1 VPEDFSAYP
10 GETSTVPGERSA
22 YPGETSTVPGERS
35 AYPGETSTVPG
46 DRSAYPGDSS
56 TVPGERSAY
65 PGETSTVPGER
76 SAYPGE
82 TSTVPGERS
91 AYPASDEETVYVVSS
106 TCRVEGIDLGS
117 FDAEAK
123 MQFRTGIAAF
133 LGIAT
138 KQVNVVAVAPIT
150 ISGNRRLL
158 QTPAL
163 DIEFMTRSTAIA
175 VANAIA
181 NEINAAVAQNNVPL
195 LQHLQQA
202 GMNIISAVLQTQA
215 TITQSTS
222 SQSTPATP
230 TPSPPSG
237 PIAGPIDI
245 NLNVN
250 VDLNVREDLP
260 APSSSSAYPTPSPS
274 STTSAY
280 PVPDSNTP
288 ASAYPTS
295 NSDVPVADSS
305 YPILVDD
312 SACVQSGS
320 ETDVSM
326 YDEEG
331 SLHQSALEEAQ
342 SFALANN
349 LTIPDADVFVRAK
362 VCNEPHMQCCSRLG
376 WRQDNMRRFP
386 YVCGAAVGCQNA
398 HFRDAKR
405 VCTRAGGD
413 LCRGNAVSTSADDPA
428 CPGSKTHYVWTLT
441 RCEVNGVE
449 GRVIRPSGGG
459 SPGPLCETNLN
470 TEHQVRCC
478 SNVC

>member
-1 VPEDFSAYP
+1 
-10 GETSTVPGERSA
+10 
-22 YPGETSTVPGERS
+22 
-35 AYPGETSTVPG
+35 
-46 DRSAYPGDSS
+46 
-56 TVPGERSAY
+56 
-65 PGETSTVPGER
+65 
-76 SAYPGE
+76 
-82 TSTVPGERS
+82 
-91 AYPASDEETVYVVSS
+91 
-106 TCRVEGIDLGS
+106 VEGIDLGS

-123 MQFRTGIAAF
+123 NQFRSGIAAF

-138 KQVNVVAVAPIT
+138 KQVSVVAVAPIT

-163 DIEFMTRSTAIA
+163 DIEFMTRSTASA

-181 NEINAAVAQNNVPL
+181 NEINAAVTQNNVAL
-195 LQHLQQA
+195 TQHLQQA
-202 GMNIISAVLQTQA
+202 GFNIINAEMQTQA
-215 TITQSTS
+215 TVTQSTS

-230 TPSPPSG
+230 TPSAPSG
-237 PIAGPIDI
+237 PTAGPIDI

-250 VDLNVREDLP
+250 VDLNVHEDLP

-288 ASAYPTS
+288 ASAYPAS
-295 NSDVPVADSS
+295 QSDVPVADSS
-305 YPILVDD
+305 YPVLADD
-312 SACVQSGS
+312 SVCVQSGS
-320 ETDVSM
+320 ETDLSM

-362 VCNEPHMQCCSRLG
+362 VCNEPHMKCCSSLG

-405 VCTRAGGD
+405 MCTRAGGD
-413 LCRGNAVSTSADDPA
+413 LCRGNAVTTSADDPA

-441 RCEVNGVE
+441 RCNINGVE

-459 SPGPLCETNLN
+459 SPGPLCEINLN